1 MIVSYPLLSALLQL
15 VILLPF
21 IFMAKR
27 HWEKSDRRIIA
38 VFFVLFLLW
47 SVLTTGLS
55 GIRLFETQQW
65 NWTGKLI
72 TLLLGLFFIYRSK
85 LLSNKE
91 TGLRARFAQGSFK
104 PVVILLLAAVALR
117 AGIYFAFQTTSS
129 NFNTETVLFQGSL
142 SAISDEIIFRGILLA
157 LLNKVFTSK
166 EDTFGFSL
174 SWGGLI
180 SSLLFGLTQGFV
192 LQDGLH
198 LQINLVRILL
208 SFFTGIIAAL
218 LKERSENILP
228 AIVFH
233 ALWNLIGNH

>member
-1 MIVSYPLLSALLQL
+1 MIISYPLLSAVLQL

-21 IFMAKR
+21 IFLTKR
-27 HWEKSDRRIIA
+27 HWEKDDRKTIA
-38 VFFVLFLLW
+38 IFFVLFLLW

-55 GIRLFETQQW
+55 GLRLFETQQW

-85 LLSNKE
+85 LLSSKE
-91 TGLRARFAQGSFK
+91 TGLKARFAPGSFK
-104 PVVILLLAAVALR
+104 PVLIMLMAAVAIR
-117 AGIYFAFQTTSS
+117 AVIYFALQTPSS
-129 NFNTETVLFQGSL
+129 YFHAETVLFQGSL
-142 SAISDEIIFRGILLA
+142 LAISDEIIFRGILLA
-157 LLNKVFTSK
+157 LLNKIFTSK
-166 EDTFGFSL
+166 EDLFGFNL
-174 SWGGLI
+174 SWGILI
-180 SSLLFGLTQGFV
+180 SSLLFGLTQGFF

-208 SFFTGIIAAL
+208 SFFTGIIAAM
-218 LKERSENILP
+218 LKERSESIIP